1 MKQENAVVLTAGM
14 LESPFAKT
22 CHGLLRG
29 SERFRVMGVVD
40 AEHSGSDAGEVMEGR
55 RNGIA
60 VFGSMQSFLQSA
72 EEPVKYCVVGVATP
86 GGYLPETL
94 KREIFSGIE
103 AGLSVVNGL
112 HTFLSD
118 DPEFVGAAARRGVE
132 LIDVRKPR
140 PRNELRFWSG
150 EIFTVETPKIAVLGT
165 DCAIG
170 KRTTCRFI
178 TEMCNEEGIRTEMI
192 YTGQTG
198 WMQGSRFGFIFD
210 STVND
215 FISGEI
221 ERAIV
226 ACHREVT
233 PDLILV
239 EGQSALFNPTGPCG
253 SEFILSGNV
262 KGVILQHVPGRNHYE
277 DTQVPMVSIEK
288 EIQMIELLGA
298 QVLGI
303 GINEEGITE
312 AAAAGY
318 QSTLENQLGIPV
330 VRPLQEGVD
339 RFLPAIRSFM
349 R

>member
-1 MKQENAVVLTAGM
+1 MKRENAVVLTAGM
-14 LESPFAKT
+14 LDSPFAKT

-29 SERFRVMGVVD
+29 SERFRVLGVVD
-40 AEHSGSDAGEVMEGR
+40 SKHSGRDAGEIMEGLP
-55 RNGIA
+55 NGIH
-60 VFGSMQSFLQSA
+60 VFDSMESFLNAAA
-72 EEPVKYCVVGVATP
+72 EPLHFCVVGVATP
-86 GGYLPETL
+86 GGYLPDDL
-94 KREIFSGIE
+94 KREIQRAIE
-103 AGLSVVNGL
+103 AGLSIVNGL
-112 HTFLSD
+112 HTFLSE
-118 DPEFVGAAARRGVE
+118 DPEFTDKAAEKNVS

-140 PRNELRFWSG
+140 PRSELQFWSG
-150 EIFTVETPKIAVLGT
+150 AIFEVETPKIAVLGT

-178 TEMCNEEGIRTEMI
+178 TEMCNDNGIRSEMI

-198 WMQGSRFGFIFD
+198 WMQGSRYGFIFD

-226 ACHREVT
+226 SCYRESA

-262 KGVILQHVPGRNHYE
+262 KGVILQHVPGRGHYE
-277 DTQVPMVSIEK
+277 DTTVPMVPIEK
-288 EIQMIELLGA
+288 EIQLIELLGA

-303 GINEEGITE
+303 GINEEGMDKS
-312 AAAAGY
+312 AAIAY
-318 QSTLENQLGIPV
+318 QSSLEKELGIPV
-330 VRPLQEGVD
+330 VRPLQEGVG

-349 R
+349 D